1 MWLEQGERQEAGTKK
16 SATGHEEDFGFS
28 LTRPQAIGGYL
39 VTDLTSAFTSL
50 CCRGGAHAGPL
61 CSQPV
66 VLSLGKSDQ
75 KCSWC
80 RDSVAQKGPTNSGGK
95 RVL

>member
-39 VTDLTSAFTSL
+39 VTDLT
-50 CCRGGAHAGPL
+50 
-61 CSQPV
+61 
-66 VLSLGKSDQ
+66 
-75 KCSWC
+75 
-80 RDSVAQKGPTNSGGK
+80 
-95 RVL
+95 